1 MIPLLHR
8 HISVLVRVRE
18 DFTRALPFSWRF
30 VVDLASG
37 ALSMLGKDVEV
48 EGDYN
53 EAISLYLLAL
63 GFSTFPISANTWAA

>member
-48 EGDYN
+48 KGV
-53 EAISLYLLAL
+53 A
-63 GFSTFPISANTWAA
+63 TMKR